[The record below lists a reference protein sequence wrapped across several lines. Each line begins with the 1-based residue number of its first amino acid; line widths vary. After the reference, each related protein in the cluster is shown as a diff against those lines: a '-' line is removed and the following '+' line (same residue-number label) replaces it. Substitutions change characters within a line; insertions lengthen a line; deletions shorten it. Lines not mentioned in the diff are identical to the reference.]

1 MPAVQKA
8 LFVRQA
14 QPNVFD
20 QEVRN
25 LSAPL
30 NSRFLADH
38 VPCHRHLTEVEERL
52 ERAETILKSLF
63 TDVQVSHMM
72 DHGSI
77 NVSDISTSADG
88 PLLTTD
94 ATSSTQDGSS
104 PRQPESFAGQS
115 FAGQGFSQ
123 LSDQQS
129 WGDAE
134 LFRTRSATD
143 QSTRGLF
150 PASESGTEKVPL
162 PFESAP
168 SAEEDFEWDEQESS
182 WSVSDLEG
190 RTTMVDSTEGD
201 VHKVMDGMATLSVD
215 DSQSGYVGITSGAA
229 LLRIIWT
236 NADDGLERDID
247 ARNARRKYLEELFNR
262 RQPESLSPP
271 PWLRTQPSLTRAVVD
286 TLVDAYFQLYHPSFP
301 ILHEATFRAQL
312 SNTTPRPSGST
323 WHILANVV
331 VALGSFVSSTCSS
344 DTDTAI
350 FRAAKER
357 LSIGVLEAGNLTL
370 VQLFGLAANYLQ
382 KRNRPNSGY
391 NYGGLALRLAIG
403 LGLHKE
409 FDGWKIDP
417 LKMEIRR
424 RVWWS
429 LCVLDVGATITYG
442 RPLNWPQ
449 VGVETALPLNIHE
462 RVGAFY
468 RRHGVER

>member
-1 MPAVQKA
+1 
-8 LFVRQA
+8 
-14 QPNVFD
+14 
-20 QEVRN
+20 
-25 LSAPL
+25 
-30 NSRFLADH
+30 
-38 VPCHRHLTEVEERL
+38 VEERL

-63 TDVQVSHMM
+63 TDAQVSHML
-72 DHGSI
+72 DHGTI
-77 NVSDISTSADG
+77 NFSDISTSAGG
-88 PLLTTD
+88 PRLATG
-94 ATSSTQDGSS
+94 ATSSTQNGSS
-104 PRQPESFAGQS
+104 PRRPESFGGQS
-115 FAGQGFSQ
+115 FAGQGFGQ

-129 WGDAE
+129 WEGAA
-134 LFRTRSATD
+134 LSRSRSAAD
-143 QSTRGLF
+143 QGAHGLF

-168 SAEEDFEWDEQESS
+168 SAEDDFEWDEQESS
-182 WSVSDLEG
+182 WPVSDLEG
-190 RTTMVDSTEGD
+190 GTAVVDSAEGD
-201 VHKVMDGMATLSVD
+201 VHKVMDGMATLSVG
-215 DSQSGYVGITSGAA
+215 DSQNGYVGITSGAA
-229 LLRIIWT
+229 LLRLIWMNT
-236 NADDGLERDID
+236 DEDSERDLD
-247 ARNARRKYLEELFNR
+247 ARNARRKYLEELFTR

-271 PWLRTQPSLTRAVVD
+271 PWLRTQPLLTRAVVD
-286 TLVDAYFQLYHPSFP
+286 TLVDAYFKLYHPSFP

-312 SNTTPRPSGST
+312 SNTTPRPSGSI
-323 WHILANVV
+323 WHVLANIV

-344 DTDTAI
+344 DTDITI

-370 VQLFGLAANYLQ
+370 VQIFGLAANYLQ

-429 LCVLDVGATITYG
+429 LCVLDVGATVTYG

-449 VGVETALPLNIHE
+449 VGVETALPLNVHE
-462 RVGAFY
+462 KVGVFD

>member
-1 MPAVQKA
+1 V
-8 LFVRQA
+8 LR
-14 QPNVFD
+14 
-20 QEVRN
+20 
-25 LSAPL
+25 
-30 NSRFLADH
+30 
-38 VPCHRHLTEVEERL
+38 HRHLTEVEERL

-63 TDVQVSHMM
+63 TDAQVSHML
-72 DHGSI
+72 DHGTI
-77 NVSDISTSADG
+77 NFSDISTSADG
-88 PLLTTD
+88 PLLTMD

-115 FAGQGFSQ
+115 FAGQGFGQ

-143 QSTRGLF
+143 QSTRDLL
-150 PASESGTEKVPL
+150 PVSESGTEKVPL

-168 SAEEDFEWDEQESS
+168 SAEDDFEWDEQELS

-190 RTTMVDSTEGD
+190 GATMVDSTEGD

-229 LLRIIWT
+229 LLRLIWMNT
-236 NADDGLERDID
+236 DDGPERDID
-247 ARNARRKYLEELFNR
+247 ARNTRRKYLEELFSR

-271 PWLRTQPSLTRAVVD
+271 PWLQTQPSLTRAVVD
-286 TLVDAYFQLYHPSFP
+286 TLVDAYFKLYHPNFP

-312 SNTTPRPSGST
+312 SNTTPRPGGST

-344 DTDTAI
+344 DTDITI

-370 VQLFGLAANYLQ
+370 VQIFGLAANYLQ

-429 LCVLDVGATITYG
+429 LCVLDVGATVTYG

-462 RVGAFY
+462 QVGGF
-468 RRHGVER
+468 

>member
-1 MPAVQKA
+1 
-8 LFVRQA
+8 
-14 QPNVFD
+14 
-20 QEVRN
+20 
-25 LSAPL
+25 
-30 NSRFLADH
+30 

-63 TDVQVSHMM
+63 TDAQVSHML

-77 NVSDISTSADG
+77 NFSDISTSADG
-88 PLLTTD
+88 LLPTTD
-94 ATSSTQDGSS
+94 ATSSAQDRSS
-104 PRQPESFAGQS
+104 PRQSESFAGQS
-115 FAGQGFSQ
+115 FAGQGFGQ

-129 WGDAE
+129 WGDEE
-134 LFRTRSATD
+134 LLRTRSTTD

-168 SAEEDFEWDEQESS
+168 SAEDDFEWDEQESS

-190 RTTMVDSTEGD
+190 RTAMVDSTEGD

-215 DSQSGYVGITSGAA
+215 DSHSGYVGITSGAA
-229 LLRIIWT
+229 LLRLIWT
-236 NADDGLERDID
+236 NSDDGSERDLD
-247 ARNARRKYLEELFNR
+247 ARNTRRKYLEELFNR

-271 PWLRTQPSLTRAVVD
+271 SWLRTQPSLTRAVVD
-286 TLVDAYFQLYHPSFP
+286 TLVDAYFKLYHPSFP
-301 ILHEATFRAQL
+301 ILHEAMFRAQL
-312 SNTTPRPSGST
+312 SNTIPRPSSSA

-344 DTDTAI
+344 DTDTTI

-462 RVGAFY
+462 RVGVFY
-468 RRHGVER
+468 IEDME

>member
-1 MPAVQKA
+1 
-8 LFVRQA
+8 
-14 QPNVFD
+14 
-20 QEVRN
+20 
-25 LSAPL
+25 
-30 NSRFLADH
+30 
-38 VPCHRHLTEVEERL
+38 VPYYRHLTEVEERL

-63 TDVQVSHMM
+63 TDAQVSHML
-72 DHGSI
+72 DHGTI
-77 NVSDISTSADG
+77 NFSGISTSADG
-88 PLLTTD
+88 PLLATD
-94 ATSSTQDGSS
+94 TTSSTQDGSS
-104 PRQPESFAGQS
+104 SGRPEPLAGQS
-115 FAGQGFSQ
+115 FAAEGFDQ

-129 WGDAE
+129 LGDAE
-134 LFRTRSATD
+134 LFRSRSATD
-143 QSTRGLF
+143 QGPRGVIL
-150 PASESGTEKVPL
+150 ASESGTGKLPL

-168 SAEEDFEWDEQESS
+168 SAEDDFEWDEQESS
-182 WSVSDLEG
+182 WSVPDPEG
-190 RTTMVDSTEGD
+190 RSAVVDSTEGD
-201 VHKVMDGMATLSVD
+201 VHKVMDGMATLSVG

-229 LLRIIWT
+229 LLRLIWMNT
-236 NADDGLERDID
+236 DDGSERDID
-247 ARNARRKYLEELFNR
+247 ERNARRKYLEGLFNR
-262 RQPESLSPP
+262 RQSESLLPP

-286 TLVDAYFQLYHPSFP
+286 TLVDAYFKLYHPSFP

-312 SNTTPRPSGST
+312 SNTTPLHSRST

-344 DTDTAI
+344 DTDTTI
-350 FRAAKER
+350 FRATKER

-370 VQLFGLAANYLQ
+370 VQIFGLAANYLQ

-462 RVGAFY
+462 QVGAFHK
-468 RRHGVER
+468 RHGAER